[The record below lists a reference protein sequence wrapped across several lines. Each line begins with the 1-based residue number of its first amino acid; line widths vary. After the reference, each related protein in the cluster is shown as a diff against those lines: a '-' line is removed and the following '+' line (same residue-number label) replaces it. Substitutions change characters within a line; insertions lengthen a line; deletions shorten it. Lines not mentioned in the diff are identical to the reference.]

1 MNTASRLESAN
12 KQLGTSV
19 IASREAVER
28 SGLDWWRPLG
38 RVRLRGRETPVDIF
52 EPAPDMPAEE
62 RAELARLLAGK
73 ESSQD
78 IEAAIAELAGRH
90 RGDAGLAGLL
100 GRIKESGCGE
110 TYELA

>member
-1 MNTASRLESAN
+1 MSRSMLLLHRWVGLVVGAMILVAALTAIALNHQDQLLKPTTGSAA
-12 KQLGTSV
+12 TSPYARYMLSV
-19 IASREAVER
+19 VA
-28 SGLDWWRPLG
+28 D
-38 RVRLRGRETPVDIF
+38 
-52 EPAPDMPAEE
+52 PAHPE
-62 RAELARLLAGK
+62 RLLAGK